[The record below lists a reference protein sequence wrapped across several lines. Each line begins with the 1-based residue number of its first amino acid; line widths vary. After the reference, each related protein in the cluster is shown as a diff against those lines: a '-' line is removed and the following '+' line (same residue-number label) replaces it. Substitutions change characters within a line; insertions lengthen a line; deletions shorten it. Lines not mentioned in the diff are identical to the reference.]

1 VPAWSSPVEALQ
13 LIARGYTFPTCVRVA
28 LVVGTV
34 LSIVNQGAV
43 VAAGDATE
51 ATAMRIGVN
60 YLIPFV
66 VSSIGYLAPFRTP
79 RATDRV

>member
-1 VPAWSSPVEALQ
+1 VPAWSSPIEALQ
-13 LIARGYTFPTCVRVA
+13 LVARGFTFPTCVRVA

-34 LSIVNQGAV
+34 LSTVNQGAV
-43 VAAGDATE
+43 VATGDATG
-51 ATAMRIGVN
+51 ATVARIVVN

-79 RATDRV
+79 RTTDRA